1 MIFEQ
6 KYNKIR
12 IFIFN
17 TKTQGFYVQ
26 KKKIY
31 FIPYTDL

>member
-26 KKKIY
+26 KKK
-31 FIPYTDL
+31 FISFPDL

>member
-26 KKKIY
+26 KKNL
-31 FIPYTDL
+31 FHSLH